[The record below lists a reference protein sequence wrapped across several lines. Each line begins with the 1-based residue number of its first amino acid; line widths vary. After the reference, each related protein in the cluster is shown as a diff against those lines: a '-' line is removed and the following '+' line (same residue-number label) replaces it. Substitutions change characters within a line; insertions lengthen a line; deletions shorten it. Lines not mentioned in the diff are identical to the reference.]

1 MAGLER
7 SDIDIA
13 TRGAEQFVEFYYRA
27 YDSDDRVESLP
38 KFYRP
43 SSSIVWNGNPIQ
55 GNEGVKQLIE
65 GMPRSKHEVQL
76 HDCHPVPNSM
86 PPSLHVVVAGT
97 VTHGK
102 AAQQTHPTSSKA
114 VDEQPR
120 VFHQTFILSPDAEK
134 DEGGHVKYYITTD
147 NMRFVG

>member
-1 MAGLER
+1 MKR
-7 SDIDIA
+7 
-13 TRGAEQFVEFYYRA
+13 
-27 YDSDDRVESLP
+27 
-38 KFYRP
+38 
-43 SSSIVWNGNPIQ
+43 
-55 GNEGVKQLIE
+55 LIE

-76 HDCHPVPNSM
+76 HDCHPVPSESSNKFGKSTGAYKHQDST
-86 PPSLHVVVAGT
+86 PPALHVVVAGT

-120 VFHQTFILSPDAEK
+120 VFHQTFILSPDTEK